1 MNITVHTFVSLD
13 GVMQGPGAPEEDT
26 SDGFTRGG
34 WMVPLAGGD
43 FGEVVDGWFARG
55 ESLLLGRRTF
65 ELMRGYWPHVTD
77 PEDAVAAALNGRHK
91 YVVSSTLTDPGWGES
106 TVIALQQVRDL
117 KERSGGELQ
126 VHGSWQLVQALHGA
140 GLVDSYR
147 ILQFPV
153 VVGQGKLLFSHP
165 GEAATLEVT
174 HAATLPGGI
183 VALEADVTAVG
194 TIGTGAYVPPVDSTG
209 VQS

>member
-1 MNITVHTFVSLD
+1 MKIIVHTFVSLD

-34 WMVPLAGGD
+34 WMVPLAQGD

-65 ELMRGYWPHVTD
+65 ELMRGYWPLVTD
-77 PEDAVAAALNGRHK
+77 PDDEVAAALNGRRK
-91 YVVSSTLTDPGWGES
+91 YVVSSTLTDPEWAES
-106 TVIALQQVRDL
+106 TVIELDQVREL
-117 KERSGGELQ
+117 KEQPGGELQ

-140 GLVDSYR
+140 GLVDTYR

-153 VVGQGKLLFSHP
+153 VVGQGKRLFSHP
-165 GEAATLEVT
+165 GESAALEVT
-174 HAATLPGGI
+174 HAAALPGGL
-183 VALEADVTAVG
+183 VALEADVAG
-194 TIGTGAYVPPVDSTG
+194 TGAIDAGAYVPPVDG
-209 VQS
+209 VEVLS